1 VLGIRPPSSCHQL
14 RWQRSFRK
22 PRPLDPYAARRAPS
36 IRSSSSTTLSPSTA
50 SSSSDTQRLAV
61 LVDGPHH
68 CAGTPTVR
76 SGVPPSIVTRSRSRS
91 ATAPRSRRS
100 RAPWRFG
107 RSRPTKVCGARR
119 AENPH
124 AAGPQRQS
132 EQGRPEEATFCADSH
147 RLGRGTVSPLGA
159 STDSPL
165 RPLLESNS
173 SPPAPA
179 PAASSPKRS

>member
-1 VLGIRPPSSCHQL
+1 MGIRPPSSCHQL
-14 RWQRSFRK
+14 S
-22 PRPLDPYAARRAPS
+22 LAAQFSKA
-36 IRSSSSTTLSPSTA
+36 STA
-50 SSSSDTQRLAV
+50 GPLRRPPGSQHSLQQLDDSLALHRQQ
-61 LVDGPHH
+61 LVPPPASLG
-68 CAGTPTVR
+68 AGRRPASLCRTPTVR

-91 ATAPRSRRS
+91 ATAPRSCRS